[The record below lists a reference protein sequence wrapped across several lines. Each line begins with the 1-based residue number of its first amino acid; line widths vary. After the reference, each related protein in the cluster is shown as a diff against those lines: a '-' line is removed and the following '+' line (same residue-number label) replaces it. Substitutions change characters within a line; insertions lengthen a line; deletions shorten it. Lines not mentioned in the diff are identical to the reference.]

1 MSDLHP
7 AEFTERR
14 ESVPPFEIRVTS
26 YRLNGKYYTS
36 VDDVDPGA
44 VIARSEGLTR
54 EEAELKATVRAK
66 ERLEHSR
73 SQLKNRIFQQ

>member
-1 MSDLHP
+1 MNTLHP
-7 AEFTERR
+7 SEYSERK

-26 YRLNGKYYTS
+26 YKLNGKYYTS

-54 EEAELKATVRAK
+54 EEAELKAVVRAK
-66 ERLEHSR
+66 QRLELSR
-73 SQLKNRIFQQ
+73 YQLMNRLI